1 MCLSWV
7 VRQYLRMGA
16 LELKGEGLDGWV
28 LYNMHWSGKN
38 DRKPP
43 GEGGCRAERGDVC
56 RACGRAAFGQ
66 PLSNRNAET
75 WGLIAGLK
83 WSHTGAIGP
92 TRPQIQRWERAS
104 PRQHALC
111 CMWCWVREEWQ
122 RAGVHPSRVRNMCS
136 TDTPW
141 QPVGVWGRAGRLMKS
156 PTGDYSTCSGKVWLD
171 CGVNESNLSNHITN
185 ICAVNKFACASCTFP
200 TGLFLRFPGL
210 KSHD

>member
-7 VRQYLRMGA
+7 VRQYLGMGA
-16 LELKGEGLDGWV
+16 WSWRREGGGVYDEGLDGWV
-28 LYNMHWSGKN
+28 LYNMHWSGEN

-43 GEGGCRAERGDVC
+43 GDVR

-66 PLSNRNAET
+66 PPSNRNAKT
-75 WGLIAGLK
+75 WSLIAGLK
-83 WSHTGAIGP
+83 LSRAGVIGP
-92 TRPQIQRWERAS
+92 TRSQIQRWERAS
-104 PRQHALC
+104 LWQHPLC
-111 CMWCWVREEWQ
+111 CVWCCEFVKND
-122 RAGVHPSRVRNMCS
+122 RAGVHPSRARNMWG

-141 QPVGVWGRAGRLMKS
+141 QPVGGWGRAGRLMKG

-171 CGVNESNLSNHITN
+171 CGVNESNLSSHITN
-185 ICAVNKFACASCTFP
+185 ICAVNKFACAPCTFP